1 MKKTVHIAAA
11 LLICATTLL
20 VSCKTTPV
28 AINESG
34 PIAIISVTGNPA
46 LPWEKDDNDDEGDDG
61 NGVLSTLVNKLVD
74 GKNPELSTGVD
85 RLDYAVDSFHAL
97 IEEIATVEVID
108 DAVLKSA
115 ENYVSINENI
125 FNLLEST
132 IGATGFKKLNA
143 IGGKRAR
150 LLMQEIGAK
159 SLIFA
164 DFDFRKTVLSGSKW
178 NGSIAPMLTM
188 KVHLVNERGKEVI
201 NRSFTLK
208 GSDSVRSSGKNYD
221 RDALVGLYPALIDNA
236 ISQFVVSY
244 LQ

>member
-1 MKKTVHIAAA
+1 
-11 LLICATTLL
+11 
-20 VSCKTTPV
+20 
-28 AINESG
+28 
-34 PIAIISVTGNPA
+34 
-46 LPWEKDDNDDEGDDG
+46 
-61 NGVLSTLVNKLVD
+61 
-74 GKNPELSTGVD
+74 
-85 RLDYAVDSFHAL
+85 
-97 IEEIATVEVID
+97 
-108 DAVLKSA
+108 
-115 ENYVSINENI
+115 
-125 FNLLEST
+125 
-132 IGATGFKKLNA
+132 
-143 IGGKRAR
+143 
-150 LLMQEIGAK
+150 MQEIGAK